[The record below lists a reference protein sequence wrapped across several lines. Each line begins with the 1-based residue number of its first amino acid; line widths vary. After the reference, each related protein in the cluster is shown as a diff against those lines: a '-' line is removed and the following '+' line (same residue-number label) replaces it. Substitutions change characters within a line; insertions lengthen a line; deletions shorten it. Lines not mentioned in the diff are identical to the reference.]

1 MLPSEAM
8 AKLDFRLVPDMIPEK
23 QFERIQKH
31 LTENGFSKKDISVKF
46 IHGEAAARVSPRD
59 PFVNIVQE
67 ATEEIFGSKITSVSS
82 AGTGP
87 MHSFID
93 ILKSPCVS
101 VGSTHVYAKIH
112 SPNEF
117 ARIDLLNK
125 ATKCMCNIMEK
136 VARSG

>member
-1 MLPSEAM
+1 MERQA
-8 AKLDFRLVPDMIPEK
+8 AKE
-23 QFERIQKH
+23 
-31 LTENGFSKKDISVKF
+31 T
-46 IHGEAAARVSPRD
+46 SPRD

-82 AGTGP
+82 VGTGP

-93 ILKSPCVS
+93 ILKAVCS

-117 ARIDLLNK
+117 AGNRIW
-125 ATKCMCNIMEK
+125 
-136 VARSG
+136 RRGY